1 MDLPTAVVALIAVTV
16 VAYIVTVVHAATT
29 RALAKQ
35 GEEERPEASLLVW
48 PRWLSALVAG
58 LLALWLLYRVRGIL
72 LPFIVGAII
81 AYLLNPAIDRL
92 ERRGWHRTQAIAIV
106 FGVFL
111 LIFIIA
117 ALLVVPAVAG
127 EAQSLSAGYES
138 YAKQARD
145 LVGQARRAAEL
156 WGQLVGLVPSDVR
169 AAFAEVGDKAQ
180 AYGLSLLHES
190 LGWLNRSLVI
200 VSLLI
205 ITPVVA
211 FWLLRDYHDLARRL
225 LVAVPEAR
233 REAIRAVLRD
243 VNQVAGGYLLGMATM
258 AGIVSVYAVVV
269 LSIARVPFSVLLGI
283 MTGVLY
289 VVPYVGY
296 PAAVVICGL
305 TMMATGKALGFIV
318 VVLLIMIAGNVI
330 SDYGLYPRVV
340 GRRVG
345 LHPLSVIFAIL
356 AGGALLGFIG
366 VILAVPLAGVIK
378 VLAVHFWP
386 RLFEAGSPD
395 GQNAVVL
402 PGGSGAT

>member
-1 MDLPTAVVALIAVTV
+1 MDLPTAIVALIAVAV
-16 VAYIVTVVHAATT
+16 VAYIVTVVHAATA

-35 GEEERPEASLLVW
+35 GEGERPEASLLIW

-92 ERRGWHRTQAIAIV
+92 ERRGWRRTQAIAIV

-111 LIFIIA
+111 LVFIIA
-117 ALLVVPAVAG
+117 ALLVVPALAG
-127 EAQSLSAGYES
+127 EAQSLSADYEGYV
-138 YAKQARD
+138 KQARD
-145 LVGQARRAAEL
+145 LVGQARRAAEV
-156 WGQLVGLVPSDVR
+156 WGQLVGLLPSDVR

-180 AYGLSLLHES
+180 AYGLNLLRQS
-190 LGWLNRSLVI
+190 PALLRRSLVI
-200 VSLLI
+200 VPLLV
-205 ITPVVA
+205 ITPVVV

-225 LVAVPEAR
+225 LVAVPEGR

-243 VNQVAGGYLLGMATM
+243 VNHVAGGYLLGMATM
-258 AGIVSVYAVVV
+258 AGIVSVYAVIV

-283 MTGVLY
+283 MTGVFY
-289 VVPYVGY
+289 VIPYVGY

-305 TMMATGKALGFIV
+305 TMMATGEKMGFILI
-318 VVLLIMIAGNVI
+318 VLLILVAGNVI

-345 LHPLSVIFAIL
+345 LHPLSVIFAML
-356 AGGALLGFIG
+356 AGGALFGFIG

-378 VLAVHFWP
+378 VLALHFWP
-386 RLFEAGSPD
+386 GVLASHPAEATSRTP
-395 GQNAVVL
+395 
-402 PGGSGAT
+402 S